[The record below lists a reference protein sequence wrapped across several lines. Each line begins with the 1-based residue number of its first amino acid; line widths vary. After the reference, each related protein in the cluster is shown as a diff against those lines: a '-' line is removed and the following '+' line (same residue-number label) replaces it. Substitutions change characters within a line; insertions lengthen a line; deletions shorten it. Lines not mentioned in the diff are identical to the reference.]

1 MNELLL
7 TAIISIATSSIT
19 GFVTWLLSKKKYDAA
34 VKHDNIENM
43 ENSLEFYDKLS
54 KSNNKILEDI
64 LARSEKLSESNF
76 QLMIE
81 VQNLRTQLDILIKI
95 VNTELKDF
103 DGTKYGI
110 EIDDEGNLKRI
121 KNYNEEK

>member
-1 MNELLL
+1 MSELLL
-7 TAIISIATSSIT
+7 TAIISITTSSIT

-76 QLMIE
+76 QLMVE

>member
-64 LARSEKLSESNF
+64 LARSEKLSESNL

-81 VQNLRTQLDILIKI
+81 VQNLRAQLDILIKI

>member
-7 TAIISIATSSIT
+7 TAIISITTSSIT

>member
-7 TAIISIATSSIT
+7 TAIISITTSSIAS
-19 GFVTWLLSKKKYDAA
+19 FVTWLLSKKKYDAA

-76 QLMIE
+76 QLMVE

>member
-1 MNELLL
+1 MNEILL

>member
-1 MNELLL
+1 MNEILL

-64 LARSEKLSESNF
+64 LARSEKLSESNL

-81 VQNLRTQLDILIKI
+81 VQNLRAQLDILIKI

>member
-7 TAIISIATSSIT
+7 TAIITIATSSIT

-64 LARSEKLSESNF
+64 LARSEKLSESNL

-81 VQNLRTQLDILIKI
+81 VQNLRAQLDILIKI

>member
-7 TAIISIATSSIT
+7 TAIISITTSSIT

-81 VQNLRTQLDILIKI
+81 VQNLRAQLDILIKI